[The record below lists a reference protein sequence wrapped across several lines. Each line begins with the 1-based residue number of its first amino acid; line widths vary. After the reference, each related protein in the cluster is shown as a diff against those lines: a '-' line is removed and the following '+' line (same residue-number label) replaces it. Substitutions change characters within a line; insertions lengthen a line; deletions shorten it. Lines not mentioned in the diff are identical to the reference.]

1 MRGRQKKVL
10 EESFVLLASWPIKT
24 PRKKMNIY
32 KPNKESAGLESFGIA
47 SCNMERAAH
56 AVSTGMLSRWERWV
70 NVKRSGR
77 HRGVI
82 MLPIV
87 AKLKEL

>member
-32 KPNKESAGLESFGIA
+32 KPNKESAGLESFRIA
-47 SCNMERAAH
+47 SCNMKKAAY
-56 AVSTGMLSRWERWV
+56 AVSTDMLSQ
-70 NVKRSGR
+70 
-77 HRGVI
+77 
-82 MLPIV
+82 
-87 AKLKEL
+87 